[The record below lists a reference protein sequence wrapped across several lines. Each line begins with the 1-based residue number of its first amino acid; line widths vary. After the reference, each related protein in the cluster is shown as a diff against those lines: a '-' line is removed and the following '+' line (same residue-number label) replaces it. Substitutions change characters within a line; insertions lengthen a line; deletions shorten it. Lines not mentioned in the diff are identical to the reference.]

1 MEMKKIGWKKVIVI
15 LAAFFV
21 VFQIAGSFFFY
32 NLAIKRGPK
41 DFLTGNADLK
51 VSAETMDVFLNGDWL
66 DWVDKQKF
74 EEKHMTSRD
83 GLDLMGYYLPAK
95 QPSEKLVILTHGYL
109 GHAKQMGLYGQYYYE
124 ELGYNIFMPN
134 ARGHGKSGGDYYGF
148 GWPDRLDLIDWTKL
162 LTGKIGT
169 NTQVIYHGLSMGA
182 ATVLMASG
190 EDLPK
195 QVKAI
200 IADSP
205 YQSVYQLFAYQLN
218 RMFHLPAFPLLD
230 NMSLLTSTR
239 AGYSLKEAD
248 ALSAVQRATV
258 PILYIHGNADT
269 FVPTEMTKE
278 LYEKTRSKAELF
290 LVDDANHGEAFVM
303 DQEAYER
310 KVDDFLKT
318 HLPTSNLSI
327 DLSR

>member
-1 MEMKKIGWKKVIVI
+1 MRKIGWKKII
-15 LAAFFV
+15 FLLIAIFI

-32 NLAIKRGPK
+32 DLAIKRGSK
-41 DFLTGNADLK
+41 DFLADNADLE

-66 DWVDKQKF
+66 DWVDNQKF
-74 EEKHMTSRD
+74 EELHMESND

-95 QPSEKLVILTHGYL
+95 QPTDKLVILTHGYL

-148 GWPDRLDLIDWTKL
+148 GWPDRLDLIDWTNVLEEKL
-162 LTGKIGT
+162 GVD
-169 NTQVIYHGLSMGA
+169 TQVVYHGLSMGA

-190 EDLPK
+190 EQLPK

-200 IADSP
+200 VADSP

-230 NMSLLTSTR
+230 NMSLLTNIR
-239 AGYSLKEAD
+239 AGYSLKEANSLD
-248 ALSAVQRATV
+248 AVRHAAV
-258 PILYIHGNADT
+258 PILYIHGKADT
-269 FVPTEMTKE
+269 FVPTDMTRE
-278 LYEKTRSKAELF
+278 LYEETSSDSELF
-290 LVDDANHGEAFVM
+290 LVNDANHGEAFVK
-303 DQEAYER
+303 DQEAYKRELNS
-310 KVDDFLKT
+310 FLET
-318 HLPTSNLSI
+318 YTTLPTLLI
-327 DLSR
+327 DHSH

>member
-1 MEMKKIGWKKVIVI
+1 MNMRKIGWKKMLIFVV
-15 LAAFFV
+15 AFFI

-51 VSAETMDVFLNGDWL
+51 VSAETMEVFLNGDWRQ
-66 DWVDKQKF
+66 WV
-74 EEKHMTSRD
+74 EEQDYEEMKLTSRD
-83 GLDLMGYYLPAK
+83 GLELMGYYLPAK
-95 QPSEKLVILTHGYL
+95 LPTNKLVILTHGYL

-148 GWPDRLDLIDWTKL
+148 GWPDRLDIIDWTKYL
-162 LTGKIGT
+162 VKQLGSDTE
-169 NTQVIYHGLSMGA
+169 VVYHGLSMGA
-182 ATVLMASG
+182 ATVLMTSG
-190 EDLPK
+190 EEELPG

-205 YQSVYQLFAYQLN
+205 YQSVYQLFAYQMD

-230 NMSLLTSTR
+230 NMSVLTKAR

-248 ALSAVQRATV
+248 ALNAVKKANV

-269 FVPTEMTKE
+269 FVPTDMTKE
-278 LYEKTRSKAELF
+278 LYEVTKSDAELF
-290 LVDDANHGEAFVM
+290 LVDGANHGEAFVM
-303 DQEAYER
+303 DEGAY
-310 KVDDFLKT
+310 KAKINDFLSI
-318 HLPTSNLSI
+318 HLPSI
-327 DLSR
+327 VNN

>member
-1 MEMKKIGWKKVIVI
+1 
-15 LAAFFV
+15 
-21 VFQIAGSFFFY
+21 
-32 NLAIKRGPK
+32 
-41 DFLTGNADLK
+41 
-51 VSAETMDVFLNGDWL
+51 
-66 DWVDKQKF
+66 
-74 EEKHMTSRD
+74 MTSRD
-83 GLDLMGYYLPAK
+83 DLDLMGYYLPAK
-95 QPSEKLVILTHGYL
+95 QPTDKLVILTHGYL
-109 GHAKQMGLYGQYYYE
+109 GHAKQMGLYGQFYYE

-134 ARGHGKSGGDYYGF
+134 ARGHGNSGGDYYGF

-162 LTGKIGT
+162 LGEKLGP
-169 NTQVIYHGLSMGA
+169 NTEVVYHGLSMGA

-190 EDLPK
+190 EKLPD

-230 NMSLLTSTR
+230 NMSLLTNVR

-248 ALSAVQRATV
+248 ALSAVERATV

-278 LYEKTRSKAELF
+278 LYEKTKSNAELF

-303 DQEAYER
+303 DEVAYKR
-310 KVDDFLKT
+310 KVSGFLRQTLLDDY
-318 HLPTSNLSI
+318 NQ
-327 DLSR
+327 

>member
-1 MEMKKIGWKKVIVI
+1 MKKIGWKEVIV
-15 LAAFFV
+15 LLVAFFV
-21 VFQIAGSFFFY
+21 IFQIAGSFFFY

-66 DWVDKQKF
+66 DWVDKQEFK
-74 EEKHMTSRD
+74 EMHMTSRD
-83 GLDLMGYYLPAK
+83 GVDLMGYYLAAK
-95 QPSEKLVILTHGYL
+95 QPTDKLVILTHGYL

-124 ELGYNIFMPN
+124 ELGYNIFLPN

-148 GWPDRLDLIDWTKL
+148 GWPDRLDVMDWTKL
-162 LTGKIGT
+162 LAEEMGPH
-169 NTQVIYHGLSMGA
+169 TQVLYHGLSMGA

-190 EDLPK
+190 ESLPK

-230 NMSLLTSTR
+230 NMSLMTSAR

-278 LYEKTRSKAELF
+278 LYEKTKSDTELF

-303 DQEAYER
+303 DQEAYKR
-310 KVDDFLKT
+310 KVDEFLEK
-318 HLPTSNLSI
+318 HWSTSNLSI